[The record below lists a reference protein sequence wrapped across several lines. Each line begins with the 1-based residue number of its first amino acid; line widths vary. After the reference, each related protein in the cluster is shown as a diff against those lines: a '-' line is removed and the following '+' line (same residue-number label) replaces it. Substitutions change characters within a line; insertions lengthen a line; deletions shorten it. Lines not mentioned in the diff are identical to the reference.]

1 MCRRFAQEGAQQGVS
16 CSYLCVDSMTV
27 LVALFG
33 FAQSRPDPL
42 SIQICWVVGGLFQ
55 MSWSFPSPSYYWDN
69 PEELEQ
75 ILASIL
81 LEYNDR
87 PHQGEGLD
95 GLSPNELDRR
105 LREVKAKAEQ
115 EKCAA

>member
-1 MCRRFAQEGAQQGVS
+1 MCRRFAQEGAQPGVS
-16 CSYLCVDSMTV
+16 CSYLCVDPMTV

-42 SIQICWVVGGLFQ
+42 SIQICCGWLEAYFKCPGVSLF
-55 MSWSFPSPSYYWDN
+55 PYYWDN